1 MNRLQERRMALG
13 LTQPQVSARLK
24 ETEPRADVG
33 MVSRYEKGVCL
44 PTADQLKA
52 LEDVLGASRTELY
65 DAEDLDLLGALP
77 TAESRSEASET
88 ETAPPTA
95 PTGRFRKC
103 YRISREFAASL
114 PDDLLQVCGYS
125 SWQSWHDAMSDQLDK
140 KSILEMSMG
149 AILERV
155 DYEMGK
161 VMDNILD
168 PNTKAT
174 AKRKISV
181 TLELIPSA
189 DRRTITVQSTAKC
202 SLTPTDPVTTS
213 LYITNAPSTGE
224 LLVAEMVPQVP
235 GQLALDGEEQDHPK
249 ILKFKRQA

>member
-1 MNRLQERRMALG
+1 
-13 LTQPQVSARLK
+13 
-24 ETEPRADVG
+24 
-33 MVSRYEKGVCL
+33 
-44 PTADQLKA
+44 
-52 LEDVLGASRTELY
+52 
-65 DAEDLDLLGALP
+65 
-77 TAESRSEASET
+77 
-88 ETAPPTA
+88 
-95 PTGRFRKC
+95 
-103 YRISREFAASL
+103 
-114 PDDLLQVCGYS
+114 
-125 SWQSWHDAMSDQLDK
+125 MSDQLDK

-213 LYITNAPSTGE
+213 LYIE
-224 LLVAEMVPQVP
+224 LRSKFSPGPGVDYLLDLLSRMSKDSGVTTRDNGVSQEVEARQGVSLKALVQVKP
-235 GQLALDGEEQDHPK
+235 RVALRPFRTFLEVEQPVSEFLLRLDDDGNVGLFEADGGMWQQTAKASITAYFEDKLAQEVKDGK
-249 ILKFKRQA
+249 IVVMM

>member
-1 MNRLQERRMALG
+1 
-13 LTQPQVSARLK
+13 
-24 ETEPRADVG
+24 
-33 MVSRYEKGVCL
+33 
-44 PTADQLKA
+44 
-52 LEDVLGASRTELY
+52 
-65 DAEDLDLLGALP
+65 
-77 TAESRSEASET
+77 
-88 ETAPPTA
+88 
-95 PTGRFRKC
+95 
-103 YRISREFAASL
+103 
-114 PDDLLQVCGYS
+114 
-125 SWQSWHDAMSDQLDK
+125 MSDQLDK

-235 GQLALDGEEQDHPK
+235 GQLALDGGVTPRSERSIHYAERICPVPRVPQGQQDLQHPRRH
-249 ILKFKRQA
+249 LL

>member
-1 MNRLQERRMALG
+1 
-13 LTQPQVSARLK
+13 
-24 ETEPRADVG
+24 
-33 MVSRYEKGVCL
+33 
-44 PTADQLKA
+44 
-52 LEDVLGASRTELY
+52 
-65 DAEDLDLLGALP
+65 
-77 TAESRSEASET
+77 
-88 ETAPPTA
+88 
-95 PTGRFRKC
+95 
-103 YRISREFAASL
+103 
-114 PDDLLQVCGYS
+114 
-125 SWQSWHDAMSDQLDK
+125 MSDQLDK

-181 TLELIPSA
+181 T
-189 DRRTITVQSTAKC
+189 
-202 SLTPTDPVTTS
+202 PTDPVTTS

-224 LLVAEMVPQVP
+224 LMVAEMVPQVP

>member
-1 MNRLQERRMALG
+1 M
-13 LTQPQVSARLK
+13 
-24 ETEPRADVG
+24 
-33 MVSRYEKGVCL
+33 
-44 PTADQLKA
+44 
-52 LEDVLGASRTELY
+52 
-65 DAEDLDLLGALP
+65 
-77 TAESRSEASET
+77 SE
-88 ETAPPTA
+88 
-95 PTGRFRKC
+95 
-103 YRISREFAASL
+103 
-114 PDDLLQVCGYS
+114 
-125 SWQSWHDAMSDQLDK
+125 QLDK

-213 LYITNAPSTGE
+213 LYITNAPSTGDSTAARASMAPE
-224 LLVAEMVPQVP
+224 ARSIYTAVSRAANAGRMDTATCRPFFPPVTR
-235 GQLALDGEEQDHPK
+235 AS
-249 ILKFKRQA
+249 

>member
-1 MNRLQERRMALG
+1 
-13 LTQPQVSARLK
+13 
-24 ETEPRADVG
+24 
-33 MVSRYEKGVCL
+33 
-44 PTADQLKA
+44 
-52 LEDVLGASRTELY
+52 
-65 DAEDLDLLGALP
+65 
-77 TAESRSEASET
+77 
-88 ETAPPTA
+88 
-95 PTGRFRKC
+95 
-103 YRISREFAASL
+103 
-114 PDDLLQVCGYS
+114 
-125 SWQSWHDAMSDQLDK
+125 MSDQLDK

-161 VMDNILD
+161 VMGNILD

-189 DRRTITVQSTAKC
+189 DRRTITV
-202 SLTPTDPVTTS
+202 
-213 LYITNAPSTGE
+213 
-224 LLVAEMVPQVP
+224 MVPQVP